1 MPFRVRYRT
10 KPIKSSYLS
19 DGTLAYLAGL
29 EAKTVVWIAKGFEDA
44 HLSALR
50 WLNEHTGESFA
61 FFAVRVGAVRIGN
74 SPLAPIFE
82 VLERPNGWDRQVQ
95 DMVQGELSERGKFR
109 RDFWAHVSKRYP
121 GEAPLGRASSN
132 VYHRVEEAGRRV
144 SQYVARGG
152 VGVFFPRERGESYE
166 ERSSAVEL
174 SVKWL
179 QEETKD
185 AEIPKTADRS

>member
-1 MPFRVRYRT
+1 M
-10 KPIKSSYLS
+10 
-19 DGTLAYLAGL
+19 
-29 EAKTVVWIAKGFEDA
+29 
-44 HLSALR
+44 
-50 WLNEHTGESFA
+50 
-61 FFAVRVGAVRIGN
+61 RIGN

-95 DMVQGELSERGKFR
+95 DMVQYGELSERGNFR
-109 RDFWAHVSKRYP
+109 RDFWAHVSKPHP

-132 VYHRVEEAGRRV
+132 VYHRVEEVGRRV
-144 SQYVARGG
+144 SQYVARDG

-166 ERSSAVEL
+166 ERSAAVEL

-185 AEIPKTADRS
+185 AEIPENGWSFLKIDPYDQNNWDRMSDLLHDRRLLYERALREPSSAT